1 MLEPAVEKPMPVCR
15 SATCWRSQFAHPQGW
30 RGWVVGHRM
39 ALKNRERSL
48 WVLSLLGVRPD
59 DRVLEIGF
67 GPGVDIRRIAQRV
80 RAGFV
85 AGIDHSEMM
94 LRQATERNR
103 DAIRVGRV
111 ALQQGDAAHLP
122 FAAQSFDVVF
132 AINVA
137 QFWNPLSEAVA
148 EIHRVLKPRGCVA
161 LAVQPRNRGATEE
174 DSERTAEVLTTALSS
189 ARLASVRLER
199 RPMKPVSTICAIG
212 QK

>member
-1 MLEPAVEKPMPVCR
+1 M
-15 SATCWRSQFAHPQGW
+15 H
-30 RGWVVGHRM
+30 
-39 ALKNRERSL
+39 
-48 WVLSLLGVRPD
+48 
-59 DRVLEIGF
+59 
-67 GPGVDIRRIAQRV
+67 
-80 RAGFV
+80 
-85 AGIDHSEMM
+85 
-94 LRQATERNR
+94 
-103 DAIRVGRV
+103 
-111 ALQQGDAAHLP
+111 AHLP

-161 LAVQPRNRGATEE
+161 LAVQPRNKGATEE

>member
-30 RGWVVGHRM
+30 RGWVVGHLM

-103 DAIRVGRV
+103 DVIPSGASSYNKVMPLTCPSRRNHSTLSLPSMSRSSGIHYRKPSRKSTACSSRVV
-111 ALQQGDAAHLP
+111 ALRSPYSRATKGQP
-122 FAAQSFDVVF
+122 KK
-132 AINVA
+132 IPN
-137 QFWNPLSEAVA
+137 E
-148 EIHRVLKPRGCVA
+148 RPRF
-161 LAVQPRNRGATEE
+161 
-174 DSERTAEVLTTALSS
+174 
-189 ARLASVRLER
+189 
-199 RPMKPVSTICAIG
+199 
-212 QK
+212 